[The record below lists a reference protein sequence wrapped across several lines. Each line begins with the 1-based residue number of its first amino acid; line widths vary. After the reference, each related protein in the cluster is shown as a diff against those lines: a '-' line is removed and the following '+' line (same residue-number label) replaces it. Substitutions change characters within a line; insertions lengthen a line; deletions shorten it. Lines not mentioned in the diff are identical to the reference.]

1 MEVALIVGVIG
12 IATIIA
18 KRARCYVKLSDN
30 MVFGFL
36 EKPLPVKTIFSLTNC
51 SLLYIGHKTFLL

>member
-1 MEVALIVGVIG
+1 MEIAIIVGLIG

-18 KRARCYVKLSDN
+18 KRSRCYIKLSDN

-36 EKPLPVKTIFSLTNC
+36 EKPLPVK
-51 SLLYIGHKTFLL
+51 